1 METPDT
7 ATNILEETGQNNT
20 NNSHVSKHC
29 INFYETACGEWEKN
43 NPFPDEDSSST
54 TFRKMEMNVDN
65 YFWKIIANDSYHKE
79 DWRLQTARAF
89 YKSCVNSRNSNTA
102 RDGRH
107 HLIDMY
113 FGGWEL
119 IPSLSTNINN
129 TNKQKQNNMS
139 NGFTNLF
146 LPLLRQTGRS
156 PLFSINIAEDIF
168 AVIISP
174 GQFAFHPDLPKTT
187 MNESEEDYYRLA
199 FETGVLQSNKTQLTE
214 AFQTM
219 IRLGKRSIPKTPNV
233 RELTTRNELH
243 STCPEIDWSHVLEK
257 VLQQTGYVRYQ
268 KLPIIIERQSE
279 LRQRCSEYRALLK
292 EKDGESILRT
302 IAIMDFLREQQKNTL
317 NVHTIGMD
325 YNLNSSSQ
333 PHFDEQCITR
343 LKDGFPWTLERHY
356 IRSHVNET
364 HKTEVINMFNEIKV
378 TIINS
383 IPKIKWLNDEGRKLM
398 KQKVSNMDVFALYSN
413 QNASEVKEIFSTVS
427 QYPIREDNYYKN
439 EFYIRRAKYV
449 DTLKTRLNKYNPSP
463 IGTPE
468 FRVAAHYRNDE
479 NRIYL
484 YSGILQPPFYY
495 ENGSLASKYGALGWI
510 ISHEIMHAIGIEGVL
525 LDKNNNRRT
534 SFDALLSSK
543 LIQSKAICL
552 SYQYSFYDFTSLK
565 AFQVSTQEE
574 ILADNNGLKASYYTY
589 RRLLNKF
596 SNNVSQDHH
605 QSLTSD
611 RLFFLS
617 FAQSLCGHHGQTML
631 LLTSVAQPHVL
642 EKFRVTGVLVNNN
655 RFARAYGCPVGSPM
669 NPEVECDVW

>member
-1 METPDT
+1 MFRVKLDVVHGWFVIHEPEDCPQKKKNLKPLILQSASADELIESIKDRSGMQVTAADVKTMKAQLST

-139 NGFTNLF
+139 NGLTNLF

-219 IRLGKRSIPKTPNV
+219 IRLGK
-233 RELTTRNELH
+233 
-243 STCPEIDWSHVLEK
+243 IDWSHVLEK

-292 EKDGESILRT
+292 EKDGER
-302 IAIMDFLREQQKNTL
+302 
-317 NVHTIGMD
+317 
-325 YNLNSSSQ
+325 
-333 PHFDEQCITR
+333 
-343 LKDGFPWTLERHY
+343 
-356 IRSHVNET
+356 
-364 HKTEVINMFNEIKV
+364 
-378 TIINS
+378 
-383 IPKIKWLNDEGRKLM
+383 
-398 KQKVSNMDVFALYSN
+398 
-413 QNASEVKEIFSTVS
+413 
-427 QYPIREDNYYKN
+427 
-439 EFYIRRAKYV
+439 
-449 DTLKTRLNKYNPSP
+449 
-463 IGTPE
+463 
-468 FRVAAHYRNDE
+468 
-479 NRIYL
+479 
-484 YSGILQPPFYY
+484 
-495 ENGSLASKYGALGWI
+495 
-510 ISHEIMHAIGIEGVL
+510 
-525 LDKNNNRRT
+525 
-534 SFDALLSSK
+534 
-543 LIQSKAICL
+543 
-552 SYQYSFYDFTSLK
+552 
-565 AFQVSTQEE
+565 
-574 ILADNNGLKASYYTY
+574 
-589 RRLLNKF
+589 
-596 SNNVSQDHH
+596 
-605 QSLTSD
+605 
-611 RLFFLS
+611 
-617 FAQSLCGHHGQTML
+617 
-631 LLTSVAQPHVL
+631 
-642 EKFRVTGVLVNNN
+642 
-655 RFARAYGCPVGSPM
+655 
-669 NPEVECDVW
+669 